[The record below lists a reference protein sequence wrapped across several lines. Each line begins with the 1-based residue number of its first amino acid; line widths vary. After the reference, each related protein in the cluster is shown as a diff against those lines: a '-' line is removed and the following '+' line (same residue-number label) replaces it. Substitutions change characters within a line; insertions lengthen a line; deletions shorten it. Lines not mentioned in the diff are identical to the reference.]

1 MAIQKCMETE
11 WNVQELI
18 LGSGD
23 RRSLG
28 NVFLKGRCGFSVLGL
43 VHSYCFFLHISD
55 KHWAFRIVLCEKMK
69 KNKS

>member
-1 MAIQKCMETE
+1 MGMFFCE
-11 WNVQELI
+11 
-18 LGSGD
+18 G
-23 RRSLG
+23 RS
-28 NVFLKGRCGFSVLGL
+28 GFSVLVL